1 MAEDKKYISSVKIDL
16 DSSKEATVYQIK
28 DAEARAL
35 IDDNADAIEAAK
47 TDAANKDAVVL
58 SEAQK
63 YADQAEADAI
73 AAAKT
78 ETQNQVKDLADTVY
92 TKEQTY
98 TQTEVN
104 ALFTWGEF

>member
-1 MAEDKKYISSVKIDL
+1 MDEKQYISSVKLIDG
-16 DSSKEATVYQIK
+16 SVYNIK

-35 IDDNADAIEAAK
+35 IGDNADAIEAAK
-47 TDAANKDAVVL
+47 TDATNKDAVVL

-63 YADQAEADAI
+63 YADQVEADAI

-78 ETQNQVKDLADTVY
+78 ETQNQVKALADTVY

-98 TQTEVN
+98 TQAEIN